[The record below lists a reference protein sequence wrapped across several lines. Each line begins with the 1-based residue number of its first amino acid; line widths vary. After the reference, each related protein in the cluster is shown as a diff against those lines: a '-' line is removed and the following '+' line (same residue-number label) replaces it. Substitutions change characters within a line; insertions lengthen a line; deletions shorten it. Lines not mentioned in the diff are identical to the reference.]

1 MSSSSSII
9 IIIMCVVSSFSV
21 CFPRVVYVLTCSLA
35 ERERVERS
43 PMTKEKSFRVGK
55 PFRVYK
61 NPKTEYRGKKVA
73 SRYISSS
80 IRLCVCVFLC

>member
-1 MSSSSSII
+1 
-9 IIIMCVVSSFSV
+9 MCVVYSFSV

-55 PFRVYK
+55 PFRVVYK
-61 NPKTEYRGKKVA
+61 NPKTEYRGKKVGFFPL
-73 SRYISSS
+73 SHHVT
-80 IRLCVCVFLC
+80 LVVVLGCVFVCSSAETC